1 MNPGTGQRVAILRV
15 RSPRKRSLTTPR
27 KSPLLTGVMCLAL
40 LYTLLPIVWL
50 LISATKTQYALST
63 SAGLWFS
70 GPFSL
75 WQNISATFTYGN
87 GEFWHWALNTILYV
101 VAGGGGA
108 TVLATLGGYGL
119 AHFDMPGKRPVLAV
133 IIGAIAIPGTALAV
147 PAFLLFSRLGL
158 TNTPWSVIIPSLVSP
173 IGLYLIWTYATD
185 AIPTGLIEA
194 ARIDGAGEF
203 HIFRSI
209 ALRLLAP
216 GIVTVMLLSF
226 VATWNNYF
234 LPLIMLSDP
243 KWFPLTVGLS
253 SWSNQAP
260 SAGGHLI
267 DNLVV
272 TGSLLAILPTMVVFL
287 LLQRYWQTGIAEGG
301 IKE

>member
-1 MNPGTGQRVAILRV
+1 MNPGTGQRVAILGV
-15 RSPRKRSLTTPR
+15 RNPRKRSLTTPR

-50 LISATKTQYALST
+50 LISATKTQQALST
-63 SAGLWFS
+63 SPGLWFS

-133 IIGAIAIPGTALAV
+133 VIGAVAIPGTALAV

-158 TNTPWSVIIPSLVSP
+158 TDTPFSV
-173 IGLYLIWTYATD
+173 
-185 AIPTGLIEA
+185 IEA

-272 TGSLLAILPTMVVFL
+272 TDSLLAILPTMVVFL
-287 LLQRYWQTGIAEGG
+287 LLQRYWQTGITEGG

>member
-1 MNPGTGQRVAILRV
+1 
-15 RSPRKRSLTTPR
+15 
-27 KSPLLTGVMCLAL
+27 
-40 LYTLLPIVWL
+40 
-50 LISATKTQYALST
+50 
-63 SAGLWFS
+63 
-70 GPFSL
+70 
-75 WQNISATFTYGN
+75 
-87 GEFWHWALNTILYV
+87 
-101 VAGGGGA
+101 
-108 TVLATLGGYGL
+108 
-119 AHFDMPGKRPVLAV
+119 
-133 IIGAIAIPGTALAV
+133 
-147 PAFLLFSRLGL
+147 
-158 TNTPWSVIIPSLVSP
+158 
-173 IGLYLIWTYATD
+173 
-185 AIPTGLIEA
+185 LIEA

-287 LLQRYWQTGIAEGG
+287 LLQRYWQTGITEGG